1 MARSKYLYV
10 IRDEYHS
17 PLSICYSKETAK
29 RQLLA
34 LAKFTE
40 WNRGFKITEVR
51 DTIIY
56 FQNYDHVD
64 FVEIPC
70 CCPKTDFM
78 HHFNFIEY
86 CSKIKAHSNYEKV
99 C

>member
-10 IRDEYHS
+10 IRDEYHA

-29 RQLLA
+29 RQLEV

-40 WNRGFKITEVR
+40 CNRGFKITEIR
-51 DTIIY
+51 DTVIY

-64 FVEIPC
+64 FVEIPYC
-70 CCPKTDFM
+70 GTKKDFM
-78 HHFNFIEY
+78 RHFGFVEDY
-86 CSKIKAHSNYEKV
+86 SKIKSALEL
-99 C
+99 

>member
-17 PLSICYSKETAK
+17 PLSICYRKDTAK
-29 RQLLA
+29 RQLEV

-40 WNRGFKITEVR
+40 WYRGFKITEIR

-56 FQNYDHVD
+56 FQNYDFVD
-64 FVEIPC
+64 FVEVPYC
-70 CCPKTDFM
+70 GTKKDFM
-78 HHFNFIEY
+78 RHFDFVEDY
-86 CSKIKAHSNYEKV
+86 SKIKSALEL
-99 C
+99 

>member
-1 MARSKYLYV
+1 MARIKYLYV
-10 IRDEYHS
+10 IRDEYHA

-51 DTIIY
+51 DDIIY

-70 CCPKTDFM
+70 CGTKKDFM
-78 HHFNFIEY
+78 HHFNFIEDY
-86 CSKIKAHSNYEKV
+86 SKIKSALEL
-99 C
+99 

>member
-10 IRDEYHS
+10 IRDEYHA
-17 PLSICYSKETAK
+17 PLSICYSKETAQ

-40 WNRGFKITEVR
+40 WNRGFKITEVK

-64 FVEIPC
+64 FIEIPC
-70 CCPKTDFM
+70 CGTKKDFM
-78 HHFNFIEY
+78 HHFGFVEDY
-86 CSKIKAHSNYEKV
+86 RKIKSALEL
-99 C
+99 